1 MTSATGGRGKP
12 RPYKGVGWRGS
23 WVLVM
28 ATLRVCAWALLVSL
42 IFSASGHAAT
52 MHGTVNNGT
61 TGKPAGNV
69 EVILIQLQGGMQ
81 PVAHTKTD
89 ASGQFTF
96 DNPGIGAQPMLIRA
110 EYKGVNFHQPL
121 PPGKDSVTVD
131 VFEPSGDAKTITVPS
146 HVVIF
151 QPNNASL
158 LVGEEYGV
166 KNDSKPP
173 VAYYRSEGNFE
184 AALPDKAEL
193 KQIAAA
199 GPSGMPVVQS
209 TIDKGKNKYAI
220 AFAFR
225 PGESEVRLSYEIPY
239 PNNSTTVQ
247 LPTSYGGGRLI
258 VVAPPT
264 VQVTGEGLQLAGQ
277 EQGMNIYERATVAAG
292 AVVAVSLSGTAPPP
306 APASAPDGGGAPGR
320 AENVQGGDAPA
331 AIQAVPG
338 RLDGLKW
345 PLVGGFCVLF
355 VLAAIFL
362 ARKPVAIAVPAP
374 AVTSAEILATPEAAA
389 SAKTSAKVA
398 TNAANGDSLGALDRA
413 TATSLD
419 ALKDQLFRLEL
430 RRQAGTIGDEEYAR
444 ERAAAEQILRDL
456 VRG

>member
-1 MTSATGGRGKP
+1 MKRVS
-12 RPYKGVGWRGS
+12 
-23 WVLVM
+23 
-28 ATLRVCAWALLVSL
+28 VCAFALLAGLV
-42 IFSASGHAAT
+42 FSGAGRAAT

-89 ASGQFTF
+89 ASGKFTF

-121 PPGKDSVTVD
+121 PPGKDSVTMD
-131 VFEPSGDAKTITVPS
+131 VFEPTGEAKTITVPS

-151 QPNNASL
+151 QPNGAKL

-173 VAYYRSEGNFE
+173 VAYFRTDGNFE
-184 AALPDKAEL
+184 AVLPNQADL

-239 PNNSTTVQ
+239 PNNSTTVN
-247 LPTSYGGGRLI
+247 LPTAYGGGRLL

-264 VQVTGEGLQLAGQ
+264 VQVTGGGLQMAGQ
-277 EQGMNIYERATVAAG
+277 EQGMNIYERATVTTG
-292 AVVAVSLSGTAPPP
+292 SVVAVTLSGTAPPP
-306 APASAPDGGGAPGR
+306 AATGGPDAGGGAPGR

-331 AIQAVPG
+331 AIQVVPG

-345 PLVGGFCVLF
+345 PLLGGFCVLF
-355 VLAAIFL
+355 VLAAILL

-374 AVTSAEILATPEAAA
+374 AASSPEDAQPASHAPGKIPA
-389 SAKTSAKVA
+389 SAA
-398 TNAANGDSLGALDRA
+398 TNGDSLATLDRA
-413 TATSLD
+413 TTTSLD

-444 ERAAAEQILRDL
+444 ERAKAEQILRDL